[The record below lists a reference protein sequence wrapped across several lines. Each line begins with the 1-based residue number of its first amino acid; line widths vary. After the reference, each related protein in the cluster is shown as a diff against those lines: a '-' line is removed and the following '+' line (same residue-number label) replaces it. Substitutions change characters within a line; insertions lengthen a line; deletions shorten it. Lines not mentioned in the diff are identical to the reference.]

1 MKTNVF
7 LRIILAIGSVA
18 AVAVGVHAQSLDA
31 LVVNVPFNFAVGNT
45 TLPAGTY
52 TIDRVQFNNSNN
64 LELRSADGHSSVF
77 TSGIVNLQFN
87 GDPKLVFDRYGDQ
100 YFLHQIR
107 TAVGVHEL
115 AKSRAEKTLAE
126 MLKAESVSASGSK

>member
-7 LRIILAIGSVA
+7 LRVILAIGLLA

-52 TIDRVQFNNSNN
+52 TIDRVQSNNSNN
-64 LELRSADGHSSVF
+64 LELRSADGHSSAF
-77 TSGIVNLQFN
+77 TSSIASLQFN
-87 GDPKLVFDRYGDQ
+87 ENPKLVFNRGGQ
-100 YFLHQIR
+100 YFLHEIR
-107 TAVGVHEL
+107 TFGGDHEL
-115 AKSRAEKTLAE
+115 ARSRVEKKLAE
-126 MLKAESVSASGSK
+126 ILKAESVSASGSK